1 MESDTEPFLLVSH
14 ENRTRKGRLDRSV
27 RSPLHRHLEK
37 SSNEKIAYSNLAYL
51 FVMVPEHQ
59 LVS

>member
-1 MESDTEPFLLVSH
+1 MDLKKVSATRIEPLTVGSKGQYVLHYTINLKNLL
-14 ENRTRKGRLDRSV
+14 T
-27 RSPLHRHLEK
+27 
-37 SSNEKIAYSNLAYL
+37 EKIAYSNLAYL